1 MISTKFITSY
11 ASRINIFA
19 VGLLSHCIISC
30 CQCVLVEDEEKT
42 SPSKSTP
49 KKVKVEAY
57 KLTKEQKALIKE
69 DELNKKLWDEAMESL
84 SLGPVCTTFK
94 F

>member
-1 MISTKFITSY
+1 MCIQNKHICCWFTVKLSNFMLSTCF
-11 ASRINIFA
+11 N
-19 VGLLSHCIISC
+19 
-30 CQCVLVEDEEKT
+30 LVEDEEKT